1 MEGPLYQVCK
11 KKQKYSTSVDLKLHK
26 EFIKKLANVCY
37 MSNLMNSNEPFDLRL
52 PTPGCYL
59 YHEKAGMDSDAL
71 FKVMTEHLFFTLGKL
86 ATSASPHDLYMALSY
101 AVKDRLMTRYLASQE
116 VIRKKPQK
124 TVAYLSAEFLIGPQ
138 LSNNLLNLGITQE
151 AEDALK
157 RFGIESLSSILEV
170 EDCLLYTSPSP
181 RD

>member
-1 MEGPLYQVCK
+1 M
-11 KKQKYSTSVDLKLHK
+11 
-26 EFIKKLANVCY
+26 ANP
-37 MSNLMNSNEPFDLRL
+37 MNSNEPFDLRL

-59 YHEKAGMDSDAL
+59 DPEKAGMDSDAV
-71 FKVMTEHLFFTLGKL
+71 FQGMTAHLFYTLGKL

-157 RFGIESLSSILEV
+157 RFGIESLSTILEV
-170 EDCLLYTSPSP
+170 EEEPGLGLSLIHI
-181 RD
+181 

>member
-1 MEGPLYQVCK
+1 
-11 KKQKYSTSVDLKLHK
+11 
-26 EFIKKLANVCY
+26 
-37 MSNLMNSNEPFDLRL
+37 MNTNEPFDLSL

-59 YHEKAGMDSDAL
+59 DPEKAGMDSDAV
-71 FKVMTEHLFFTLGKL
+71 FQGMTAHLFYTLGKL

-151 AEDALK
+151 AEDGIRDRSPSRGLGDVYK
-157 RFGIESLSSILEV
+157 RQLMTSWLAKYLVISLSF
-170 EDCLLYTSPSP
+170 TA
-181 RD
+181 